1 MNLVAENEIKA
12 PESSIARRRSLANPS
27 ALGYGGFAATLMTL
41 SLSGMGFRS
50 ISNQSVFVANLC
62 FLAGVGLLVS
72 AQWEMVRGNTF
83 DYTVLGAFA
92 LYYGGYGV
100 LLLPSSGVLESYQG
114 QTADYHNAFGIY
126 LLVWSI
132 LNLFFFIASLP
143 TGAPNI
149 VVYGALELSYIF
161 NCIGHFVR
169 ADGNILT
176 SMKLM
181 KVGGAFGFVSSLAG
195 FYMLG
200 HELCRDVLPFRF
212 PVYNTSRLASVVKSS
227 EHSN

>member
-1 MNLVAENEIKA
+1 MNLIAENEIKA
-12 PESSIARRRSLANPS
+12 PESPIARRRSLANPS

-143 TGAPNI
+143 T
-149 VVYGALELSYIF
+149 
-161 NCIGHFVR
+161 
-169 ADGNILT
+169 
-176 SMKLM
+176 
-181 KVGGAFGFVSSLAG
+181 
-195 FYMLG
+195 
-200 HELCRDVLPFRF
+200 
-212 PVYNTSRLASVVKSS
+212 
-227 EHSN
+227 